1 MKHLRT
7 FLTVLLGM
15 TAIFGAYA
23 QTSDSS
29 AAVKKKLAV
38 YVTGED
44 VNGGYKK
51 VIGSKLVSTITGTN
65 EFAAVER
72 TADFLAALA
81 YETDYQIS
89 GEVRDNQI
97 VKLGQKFGVRYV
109 LVADV
114 SEIFDELF
122 IALRLINVESGL
134 VEKSS
139 EISGA
144 VESMQQLTALADKAA
159 NTLMG
164 GISGNG
170 GNYSS
175 RSGAV
180 QEFTVNGVTFEMIP
194 VEGGSFMMGSYEGES
209 DEQPVHP
216 ETVAS
221 FMIGKTEVTQ
231 LLWVAVMGSNPSAY
245 KRENSPVTNVS
256 WYDVQTFISRLNQ
269 LTGRQ
274 FRLPS
279 EAEWEYAAKGGN
291 KSQNYKYSGSNDPYA
306 VAWYDNQGGSGAKP
320 VAAKQPNELGIY
332 DMSGN
337 VWEWCQDCY
346 SSNYNS
352 PRNSSFRVCRGGG
365 WCSTAGDCRSALRN
379 YYTPSFAYD
388 GLGFRLAL

>member
-1 MKHLRT
+1 MKYLRSII
-7 FLTVLLGM
+7 TVILSM
-15 TAIFGAYA
+15 AVIFGAYS
-23 QTSDSS
+23 QTFDSS
-29 AAVKKKLAV
+29 VVVKKKLAV

-44 VNGGYKK
+44 VDSGYKK

-81 YETDYQIS
+81 TEADYQIS

-97 VKLGQKFGVRYV
+97 VRLGQKFGVKYV
-109 LVADV
+109 VVADV

-144 VESMQQLTALADKAA
+144 VESMQQLNSLADNAA
-159 NTLMG
+159 KTLMG

-175 RSGAV
+175 RPDAV

-194 VEGGSFMMGSYEGES
+194 VEGGSFMMGSFE
-209 DEQPVHP
+209 DAPMHP

-231 LLWVAVMGSNPSAY
+231 LLWVAVMGSNPSKY
-245 KRENSPVTNVS
+245 KRENSPVENVS

-279 EAEWEYAAKGGN
+279 EAEWEFAAKGGN
-291 KSQNYKYSGSNDPYA
+291 KSRNYKYSGSNDLYM

-320 VAAKQPNELGIY
+320 VATKQPNELGIY

-337 VWEWCQDCY
+337 VWEWCQDYY
-346 SSNYNS
+346 SHD
-352 PRNSSFRVCRGGG
+352 SSSRVSRGGS
-365 WCSTAGDCRSALRN
+365 WDSTAGNCRSAGR
-379 YYTPSFAYD
+379 YYDAPSSAYG

>member
-1 MKHLRT
+1 MKYLRSII
-7 FLTVLLGM
+7 TVILSM
-15 TAIFGAYA
+15 AVIFGAYS
-23 QTSDSS
+23 QTFDSS
-29 AAVKKKLAV
+29 VVVKKKLAV

-44 VNGGYKK
+44 VDSGYKK

-81 YETDYQIS
+81 TETDYQVS

-97 VKLGQKFGVRYV
+97 VKLGHKFGVKYV
-109 LVADV
+109 VVADV

-144 VESMQQLTALADKAA
+144 VESMQQLNFLADNAAKA
-159 NTLMG
+159 LMG
-164 GISGNG
+164 GIPGKG
-170 GNYSS
+170 GTYSS
-175 RSGAV
+175 RPAAV
-180 QEFTVNGVTFEMIP
+180 REFTVNGVTFEMIP
-194 VEGGSFMMGSYEGES
+194 VEGGSFMMGSFEDAPMHS
-209 DEQPVHP
+209 

-231 LLWVAVMGSNPSAY
+231 LLWVAVMGSNPSKY
-245 KRENSPVTNVS
+245 KRENNPVECVS

-279 EAEWEYAAKGGN
+279 ETEWEFAAKGGN
-291 KSQNYKYSGSNDPYA
+291 KSRNYKYSGSNDPYA
-306 VAWYDNQGGSGAKP
+306 VAWCDNQGGSGAKP
-320 VAAKQPNELGIY
+320 VATKQPNELGIY

-337 VWEWCQDCY
+337 VWEWCQDYY
-346 SSNYNS
+346 SQ
-352 PRNSSFRVCRGGG
+352 NSSYRVSRGGSWG
-365 WCSTAGDCRSALRN
+365 AAAGGCRSAYRR
-379 YYTPSFAYD
+379 YDTPSSTL
-388 GLGFRLAL
+388 GNLGFRLAL